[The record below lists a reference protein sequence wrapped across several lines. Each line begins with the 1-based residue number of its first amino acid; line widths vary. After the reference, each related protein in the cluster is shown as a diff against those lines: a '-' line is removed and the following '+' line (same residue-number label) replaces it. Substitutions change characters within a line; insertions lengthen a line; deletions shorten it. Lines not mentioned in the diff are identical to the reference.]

1 MALGLLT
8 LGGSA
13 LLGCGGDDPAETTA
27 PATPATTAAVTET
40 PEPPAAPAD
49 PLALPDDLPNGLMLG
64 YSDFAEDENGSYTVP
79 QPRAS
84 RSSRAA
90 VASGPPR
97 WSPTRTATSS
107 TRPCRSRRP
116 RARPAS

>member
-1 MALGLLT
+1 MQRSDNAPHFPSSNLCDLFGFSRTSRSALMALGLLT

-13 LLGCGGDDPAETTA
+13 LGCGGDDPAETTA
-27 PATPATTAAVTET
+27 PVTPATTTAVTET

-79 QPRAS
+79 RPTWS
-84 RSSRAA
+84 RS
-90 VASGPPR
+90 
-97 WSPTRTATSS
+97 TAN
-107 TRPCRSRRP
+107 
-116 RARPAS
+116 A